1 MAFEYTLGPEVQ
13 KTDHILFAYSQPYT
27 RTDVEKSIDL
37 FQSSLQ
43 QHAKEVYFH
52 KEVLINSLEGHPM
65 HMLTVTG
72 RSGEE
77 EEGSSEFTGEIP
89 DALGA
94 LYPDGG

>member
-1 MAFEYTLGPEVQ
+1 M
-13 KTDHILFAYSQPYT
+13 
-27 RTDVEKSIDL
+27 
-37 FQSSLQ
+37 
-43 QHAKEVYFH
+43 
-52 KEVLINSLEGHPM
+52 NSLEGHPM

-89 DALGA
+89 DAHGA